1 MKTKGIN
8 QTYTPKSNGRKVIF
22 NSGFKEF
29 FTQTHPYIAI
39 FLFIIIGLS
48 LTFYAYINQLISSYT
63 VLILLPLGIFSF
75 TFVEYMIHRYL
86 FHMDISNKIRE
97 RIQYGAHGVHHE
109 YPNDQ
114 GRLVMPPLL
123 SIPLSTILFFIA
135 YLVIGNL
142 AFSFMGGFFVGY
154 GLYLFVHYIVHAWKM
169 PKNIFKTLWIY
180 HNIHHYQNEEV
191 AFGVTS
197 PLWDRIFGTMPE
209 YKAGKTKK

>member
-1 MKTKGIN
+1 MKTQEIN
-8 QTYTPKSNGRKVIF
+8 QTYTPKGNGRKVIF
-22 NSGFKEF
+22 NSGFAEF
-29 FTQTHPYIAI
+29 FTQTHPFVAI
-39 FLFIIIGLS
+39 FLFITIGLS
-48 LTFYAYINQLISSYT
+48 LNFYAYSIDLISGSDL
-63 VLILLPLGIFSF
+63 LIFLPLGIFSF

-97 RIQYGAHGVHHE
+97 KIQYGAHGVHHE

-114 GRLVMPPLL
+114 GRLVMPLLL
-123 SIPLSTILFFIA
+123 SIPLSSILFLIA
-135 YLVIGNL
+135 YFAIGNL
-142 AFSFMGGFFVGY
+142 AFTFMGGFFAGY

-197 PLWDRIFGTMPE
+197 PFWDRVFGTMPE